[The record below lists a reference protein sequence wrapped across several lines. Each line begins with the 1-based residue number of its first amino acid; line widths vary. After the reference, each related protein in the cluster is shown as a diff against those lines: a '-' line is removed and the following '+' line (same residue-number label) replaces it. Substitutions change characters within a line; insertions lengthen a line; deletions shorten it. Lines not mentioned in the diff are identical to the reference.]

1 MFDEASILLIHT
13 NRNTDASHRIHSNGY
28 ANPRYWWQYV
38 KQLSGSINSKQSDC
52 FANLTRNDNQV
63 EPELLSE
70 VVNDFFVSVSSNIP
84 SLDPNALDN
93 LRDNLGEVPDCFIV
107 SEYSVYN
114 ALKHLKINKSSN
126 DDLLS
131 NRLLVEL
138 ADVLAAPVCAL
149 INSSIQQGYVPDQ
162 WKNARITAIPKVNPP
177 LSIEH
182 DLRPISVTSGISKIA
197 ESFMCKFFNI
207 HFDNFIDPNQF
218 GCTSN
223 RSTTH
228 ALIKLTDLFF
238 SASDNSNNIIRI
250 LFIDFSKA
258 FDLVNHNVLLKKLL
272 IYDFP
277 IHIVTWS
284 MSFLQQRTQFVHLMN
299 NNSNSRVL
307 QAGTPQGTCSGPND
321 FKLII
326 NDLSFDIDYVKYVD
340 DVTTASVSVDPYDSA
355 LKTASDHLSLWCK
368 ENGMILNIQKTK
380 EMLIHFGKKLS
391 KESIPQLL
399 IHSKP
404 IERVDTFKLLGVI
417 ISSDLS
423 WGPHISYLLGKI
435 SKRYYIIFQLAR
447 IGIPQH
453 EIVLIYCTIIRS
465 VLEYACPVWHAGL
478 TSAQAEDLERVQKR
492 CLRIIY
498 PELSYSDALLISGL
512 DRLSDRRENIVRNLF
527 REIQQPSHVLYN
539 LLPLR
544 PTHST
549 DIRDKYLYKL
559 PVARTKRYSTSFIPY
574 CIRKRY

>member
-1 MFDEASILLIHT
+1 V
-13 NRNTDASHRIHSNGY
+13 RTDRQTDRQTDRVIAIAHPLHC
-28 ANPRYWWQYV
+28 
-38 KQLSGSINSKQSDC
+38 KQAKGGQK
-52 FANLTRNDNQV
+52 
-63 EPELLSE
+63 
-70 VVNDFFVSVSSNIP
+70 
-84 SLDPNALDN
+84 
-93 LRDNLGEVPDCFIV
+93 
-107 SEYSVYN
+107 
-114 ALKHLKINKSSN
+114 
-126 DDLLS
+126 
-131 NRLLVEL
+131 
-138 ADVLAAPVCAL
+138 
-149 INSSIQQGYVPDQ
+149 
-162 WKNARITAIPKVNPP
+162 
-177 LSIEH
+177 
-182 DLRPISVTSGISKIA
+182 
-197 ESFMCKFFNI
+197 
-207 HFDNFIDPNQF
+207 
-218 GCTSN
+218 
-223 RSTTH
+223 
-228 ALIKLTDLFF
+228 
-238 SASDNSNNIIRI
+238 
-250 LFIDFSKA
+250 
-258 FDLVNHNVLLKKLL
+258 
-272 IYDFP
+272 
-277 IHIVTWS
+277 
-284 MSFLQQRTQFVHLMN
+284 
-299 NNSNSRVL
+299 
-307 QAGTPQGTCSGPND
+307 
-321 FKLII
+321 
-326 NDLSFDIDYVKYVD
+326 
-340 DVTTASVSVDPYDSA
+340 
-355 LKTASDHLSLWCK
+355 
-368 ENGMILNIQKTK
+368 NGMILNIQKTK

-574 CIRKRY
+574 CIKKRY